1 MLARQFHPDLVKDL
15 LETKDSSEVTK
26 AFFDALQSGKAT
38 VFFRLQENQS
48 ILYEAI
54 YDRVYTNCTVYVGG
68 KVAFYSFLPDI
79 PPAFAKT
86 LALYVYLRDS
96 ASSEEELALRYG
108 SNYASLARMG
118 SLSGKELEVFLNAKK
133 AIVSLSQALEKTR
146 IDPPSRKESSPSID
160 PHLRLSITRD
170 GNEFYLDLG
179 VQGNAFHRIP
189 SVKALVEKVNSGA
202 LLAERGGAYVDLSI
216 DRWSQE
222 DQKVI
227 FFLMGLHAKASASY
241 YYRDPSVLNE
251 EQFVRL
257 LLLWKGRLI
266 DYEGDET
273 EVEPETH
280 SIVVSLDDEGRIVRE
295 GSHSRPIAVSG
306 LTVAHYSGRR
316 HLLTLSRFKNA
327 QEKAL
332 SDFLDAHPDLP
343 YGLLQEEISSEI
355 LPRLRPDANVS
366 TEFRKKAQAYRA
378 DIAYYITYDDQNS
391 EDVYLKTETKYV
403 CRGQEITKEDYLLT
417 PGEHYESFSSALAAF
432 GLPEQGRI
440 KDEQEIGRILDSD
453 LTLLGSCCALYLSD
467 NISPSLVKHKA
478 NITLRTKSDVDWFE
492 VSYLSNELSV
502 EEVNAILKA
511 YRKKKK
517 YVRVGSSYFATDDQA
532 LASAVETFGVE
543 DSSDSLEATSRK
555 LPLYQALKL
564 QSGTGLRVDTDR
576 KLERLFHDLLHY
588 SSIEVS
594 LTPTMEGAL
603 RPYQLEGVKWMV
615 NLARHG
621 LGGILADDMGLGK
634 TLETIAALHSLGEKE
649 PVLIVSPK
657 SLIYNWKSEFAK
669 WDPTRPV
676 TVIVGSKSERTAI
689 VHGIPKS
696 EGAVYI
702 VSYDSFRNDEDLY
715 QGIVFSSAILDEA
728 QSIANVGAQKT
739 RAVKTINAEHRFVL
753 TGTPIQNSYM
763 DLWSIMDF
771 LMPGYLEG
779 YKEFR
784 MIYSSFGDQK
794 EAEIEKLER
803 EVAPFLLRRTKE
815 EVLKELPPKS
825 EEVLVVT
832 MEEKER
838 KIYAAYHENA
848 VLSLRQAGEDGR
860 QKIALLAELTRLRQL
875 CVDPSSF
882 LEDFHDVSSK
892 LSQTLSMIEVA
903 RQGGHK
909 VLVFSSFVTVL
920 KHLQSLLNEGDVLSY
935 LIYGDTPAQERLE
948 IADEFNASKD
958 PSVMLVSL
966 KAGGTG
972 LNLVGADIVIHLDPW
987 WNVAAENQASDRAH
1001 RIGQTRPVSV
1011 YKLVSQGTIEEK
1023 IIELQNKKKG
1033 LTNIL
1038 RVADGTG
1045 NSLTQEDIDFLLR

>member
-1 MLARQFHPDLVKDL
+1 MLARQFSPELVQVL
-15 LETKDSSEVTK
+15 TEAKDSSEATK
-26 AFFDALQSGKAT
+26 NFFDDLQSGKAT
-38 VFFRLQENQS
+38 VFYRLQENQS
-48 ILYEAI
+48 VLYEAI
-54 YDRVYTNCTVYVGG
+54 DGAIYTNCTIYVGG
-68 KVAFYSFLPDI
+68 KAVFYGYMPDI
-79 PPAFAKT
+79 PQAFGKT
-86 LALYVYLRDS
+86 LALYVYLRDTG
-96 ASSEEELALRYG
+96 SSDEELALRYG
-108 SNYASLARMG
+108 SNYASLARIG
-118 SLSGKELEVFLNAKK
+118 SLSGQELEIFLNARK
-133 AIVSLSQALEKTR
+133 AIAGLSATLEKTR
-146 IDPPSRKESSPSID
+146 IDPPSRKDSSPSIN
-160 PHLRLSITRD
+160 PSLRLFITRD
-170 GNEFYLDLG
+170 GNTFYLDLG
-179 VQGNAFHRIP
+179 VQGNTFHKI
-189 SVKALVEKVNSGA
+189 SSIKNLVEKVNGGA
-202 LLAERGGAYVDLSI
+202 LLAERGGTYVDLSI
-216 DRWSQE
+216 DRWNPE

-227 FFLMGLHAKASASY
+227 FFLMGLHAKASTSY
-241 YYRDPSVLNE
+241 YYRDPSALTE

-257 LLLWKGRLI
+257 LLLWKGRTI
-266 DYEGDET
+266 DYGGDEVQIDP
-273 EVEPETH
+273 EVH
-280 SIVVSLDDEGRIVRE
+280 DIAVSLDDEGRIIRE
-295 GSHSRPIAVSG
+295 GSHSRPIAASG

-316 HLLTLSRFKNA
+316 HLITLSRFKNA

-332 SDFLDAHPDLP
+332 SEFLDSNPDLP
-343 YGLLQEEISSEI
+343 YGLLQEEISNEI
-355 LPRLRPDANVS
+355 LPRLRPDTNVS

-378 DIAYYITYDDQNS
+378 DIAFYVTYDDQHS
-391 EDVYLKTETKYV
+391 EDVYLKTETKYI

-417 PGEHYESFSSALAAF
+417 PGEHYESFASAIAAF
-432 GLPEQGRI
+432 GLPEQGKI

-453 LTLLGSCCALYLSD
+453 LSLLGQSCALYLSD
-467 NISPSLVKHKA
+467 NISPSLVKHKTG
-478 NITLRTKSDVDWFE
+478 ITLRTKSDVDWFE
-492 VSYLSNELSV
+492 VSYLSNDLSI

-517 YVRVGSSYFATDDQA
+517 YVRVGSSFFATDDQA
-532 LASAVETFGVE
+532 LANAVETFGLSDEADSVE
-543 DSSDSLEATSRK
+543 PTSLK

-576 KLERLFHDLLHY
+576 QLERLFHDLLHY
-588 SSIEVS
+588 SSIDVS
-594 LTPTMEGAL
+594 LTPAMEEAL
-603 RPYQLEGVKWMV
+603 RPYQLDGVKWMV
-615 NLARHG
+615 NLAQHG

-634 TLETIAALHSLGEKE
+634 TLETIAALHSLGESE

-669 WDPTRPV
+669 WDPERSA
-676 TVIVGSKSERTAI
+676 TVIVGSKNERAAI
-689 VHGIPKS
+689 VRDISKNKG
-696 EGAVYI
+696 GVYI

-715 QGIVFSSAILDEA
+715 EDISFSCAILDEA

-739 RAVKTINAEHRFVL
+739 RAVKTIKAQHRFVL

-771 LMPGYLEG
+771 LLPGYLEG

-803 EVAPFLLRRTKE
+803 EIAPFLLRRTKE
-815 EVLKELPPKS
+815 EVLKELPPKT

-848 VLSLRQAGEDGR
+848 VLSLKQAGEDGR

-882 LEDFHDVSSK
+882 LEDFRDVSSK
-892 LSQTLSMIEVA
+892 LNQTVSMIEVA

-920 KHLQSLLNEGDVLSY
+920 KHLQNLLNEGGILSY
-935 LIYGDTPAQERLE
+935 LIYGDTPAEERLE
-948 IADEFNASKD
+948 LADEFNASKD

-1011 YKLVSQGTIEEK
+1011 YKLVAQGTIEEK

-1033 LTNIL
+1033 LTSIL
-1038 RVADGTG
+1038 RAADGSG